1 MLIIFLNILV
11 EHGAT
16 PQIKIDAHPH
26 IGTNKL
32 PKIIENIRER
42 IIEYGGEILFN
53 SRLVDIKILNNR
65 VSSVTLM
72 DKLKLVV
79 LK

>member
-1 MLIIFLNILV
+1 MEQLHKLKLMLY
-11 EHGAT
+11 
-16 PQIKIDAHPH
+16 PH

-53 SRLVDIKILNNR
+53 SRLVDIKN
-65 VSSVTLM
+65 S
-72 DKLKLVV
+72 K
-79 LK
+79 